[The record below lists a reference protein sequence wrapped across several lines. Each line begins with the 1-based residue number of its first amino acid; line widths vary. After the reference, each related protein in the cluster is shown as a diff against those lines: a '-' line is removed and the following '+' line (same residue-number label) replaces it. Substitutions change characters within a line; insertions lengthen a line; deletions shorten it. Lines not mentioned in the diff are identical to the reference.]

1 MKTKKK
7 KSKGERQKILHQ
19 NLVAYSFL
27 APSLIGV
34 ICFSLIPLVISLYVS
49 LTDWNFTQG
58 IGNWNFV
65 GLTNFKNLWT
75 DEWFIASVK
84 NTHRH
89 GSHRTVSG
97 DRDRGTDR
105 RVLSQKGRRRGTS
118 GNVYAA
124 HL

>member
-1 MKTKKK
+1 MNGNQEKEKQRGKT
-7 KSKGERQKILHQ
+7 KILHQ

-75 DEWFIASVK
+75 DEWFTASLK
-84 NTHRH
+84 ILC
-89 GSHRTVSG
+89 SSP
-97 DRDRGTDR
+97 
-105 RVLSQKGRRRGTS
+105 LSPFQS
-118 GNVYAA
+118 DCS
-124 HL
+124 LQS